1 MPSPRYILSERAASA
16 LRELIAPGSAYGSR
30 PRPIRDVGGGDNRRP
45 LFLECRIFP
54 KGATDPGTG
63 EPVDALRV
71 FVGPSGNYPTSI
83 RINGRAAL
91 LSYTAGDLDA
101 EGWLQLG
108 DASTIA
114 AVWLVPTELPG
125 AQPKTYA
132 EATNWGNAVGYS
144 FDTTGNMANPG
155 AAPSG
160 APGNN
165 WPRWMHPLCLCGIV
179 NGKVLQGIIGGA
191 DVSVE
196 VGDADGTHSGST
208 TPGPGVAGGFCS
220 IEQNDQK
227 QLQLHGF
234 NAPNLVDP
242 TVAMVEA
249 AGIDLVI
256 RQAVYQGQQSQSLQM
271 GRVRYMALYE
281 LIDVLR
287 MITGDDWWSTFQNQ
301 LPAIMGVMGNYADAN
316 QGPFWRSGGDAS
328 TCYGED
334 IADATGTVVIDL
346 DGKELQGDWIAKPA
360 NNGRFQVDGRLDV
373 TAGVDV
379 ANDVTAQGFG
389 NFGQLD
395 VNSDAVVGGD
405 LAVTG
410 DISGTQITGSKV
422 SSNDSVDAAT
432 DVTAGGNVTAT
443 GDVSAGGDVAAG
455 GDVSATGEL
464 SGGSLKVN
472 GTTYT
477 QQTITY
483 LDANGQPQ
491 TLDVLAT

>member
-1 MPSPRYILSERAASA
+1 MPDRQPRYVLSQRAAEA
-16 LRELIAPGSAYGSR
+16 LRPLIQAGTRLAAR
-30 PRPIRDVGGGDNRRP
+30 PRQIRDVGGGDNRRP

-54 KGATDPGTG
+54 KAATDPGTG

-71 FVGPSGNYPTSI
+71 FIGPSGNYPTSV
-83 RINGRAAL
+83 RVNGRAVL

-108 DASTIA
+108 RLDAIS

-125 AQPKTYA
+125 SSPKTYA
-132 EATNWGNAVGYS
+132 QATNWGSTLGYS
-144 FDTTGNMANPG
+144 FDTTGSMANPG

-160 APGNN
+160 APDNN
-165 WPRWMHPLCLCGIV
+165 WPRWMHPLCLCGVV

-234 NAPNLVDP
+234 NAPNLVNP

-256 RQAVYQGQQSQSLQM
+256 RQCVYQGQQASSISM
-271 GRVRYMALYE
+271 GRVRYLALFE

-287 MITGDDWWSTFQNQ
+287 TITGDDWWTTFQAQ
-301 LPAIMGVMGNYADAN
+301 LAAIMGVMGNYCDAN
-316 QGPFWRSGGDAS
+316 RGPFWRSGGDAS
-328 TCYGED
+328 TCYGKD
-334 IADATGTVVIDL
+334 IANAAGTVVIDL
-346 DGKELQGDWIAKPA
+346 DGKKLQGNWTAKPD

-389 NFGQLD
+389 NFGKLD
-395 VNSDAVVGGD
+395 VTSDAGIGGN

-410 DISGTQITGSKV
+410 NIAGTVIAGSQVV
-422 SSNDSVDAAT
+422 SNSSVDATT

-443 GDVSAGGDVAAG
+443 GDVSAGGDVAA
-455 GDVSATGEL
+455 TGEL
-464 SGGSLKVN
+464 SGATLKVN

-491 TLDVLAT
+491 TIDVLAT

>member
-1 MPSPRYILSERAASA
+1 MKPVGRKYVLGEAAAAA
-16 LRELIAPGSAYGSR
+16 LRPLLQRGAVFGSR
-30 PRPIRDVGGGDNRRP
+30 PHQIRDVGGGDNRRP

-71 FVGPSGNYPTSI
+71 FIGPSGNYPTSV
-83 RINGRAAL
+83 RVNGRAVL

-132 EATNWGNAVGYS
+132 EATNWGSTVGYS
-144 FDTTGNMANPG
+144 FDTTGSMANPG

-160 APGNN
+160 APDNN
-165 WPRWMHPLCLCGIV
+165 WPRWLHPLCLCGV
-179 NGKVLQGIIGGA
+179 VDGKILQGIIGGA

-208 TPGPGVAGGFCS
+208 TPGTGVAGGFCS
-220 IEQNDQK
+220 VEQNDQK
-227 QLQLHGF
+227 QLQLYGF
-234 NAPNLVDP
+234 NAPNLVNP

-256 RQAVYQGQQSQSLQM
+256 RQAVYQGEQASSILM
-271 GRVRYMALYE
+271 GRVRYMALFE

-287 MITGDDWWSTFQNQ
+287 TITGDDWWTTFQRQ
-301 LPAIMGVMGNYADAN
+301 LPAIMGAMGNYADEN
-316 QGPFWRSGGDAS
+316 RGPFWRSGGDAS

-334 IADATGTVVIDL
+334 VANAAGTVVIDL
-346 DGKELQGDWIAKPA
+346 DGKELQGDWTAKPN

-389 NFGQLD
+389 NFGKLD
-395 VNSDAVVGGD
+395 VSSDAAVGGD

-410 DISGTQITGSKV
+410 DISGTVITGSQV
-422 SSNDSVDAAT
+422 ASNSSVDATT
-432 DVTAGGNVTAT
+432 DVTAGGDVTAA
-443 GDVSAGGDVAAG
+443 GDISAGGDVVAA
-455 GDVSATGEL
+455 GEL

-491 TLDVLAT
+491 TIDVLAT